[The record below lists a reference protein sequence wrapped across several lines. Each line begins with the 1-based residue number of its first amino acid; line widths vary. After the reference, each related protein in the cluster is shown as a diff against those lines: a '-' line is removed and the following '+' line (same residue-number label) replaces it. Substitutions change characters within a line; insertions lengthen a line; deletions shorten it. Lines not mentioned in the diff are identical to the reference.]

1 MELRLILNGKKA
13 HLPEIREAVQQL
25 RKQGHDIQVR
35 VTWEGGD
42 VERLVAEA
50 HRQGW
55 NSPDKKLVI
64 GGGDG
69 SVQEVVSALMQ
80 YPAEQRPSL
89 GVLPLGTANDFA
101 TACQIPDTALAA
113 LEFALSNNAKAVDV
127 IQATDLENQ
136 QKFYFMNVLT
146 AGFGAQ
152 ITAETPVELK
162 NFLGGGAYTLSGIVQ
177 ALNFKPYIGEINS
190 PDKQFSGGIIIG
202 ALCNGKQ
209 AGGGQVL
216 GPNAYLNDGLMDICL
231 VRDFP
236 ATALSQVLQE
246 ASAFG
251 NDEQINADYVVSW
264 QTPWLETKSEQ
275 FIPTNL
281 DGEPHKFSHARFDVV
296 PNALPLIVADSCP
309 CLMP

>member
-13 HLPEIREAVQQL
+13 HLPDIREAVSKL
-25 RKQGHDIQVR
+25 RQQGHNIQVR

-50 HRQGW
+50 HQQGW
-55 NSPDKKLVI
+55 NSPEKKLMI

-69 SVQEVVSALMQ
+69 SVQEVVSALML

-89 GVLPLGTANDFA
+89 AILPLGTANDFA
-101 TACQIPDTALAA
+101 TACQIPTNPLDAITFA
-113 LEFALSNNAKAVDV
+113 LEHSAQMVDV
-127 IQATDLENQ
+127 ISAKDLENQ
-136 QKFYFMNVLT
+136 QQYYFMNVLT

-177 ALNFKPYIGEINS
+177 ALNFKPYVGKLNS
-190 PDKQFSGGIIIG
+190 PDKSFNDGLIIG

-209 AGGGQVL
+209 AGGGQIL
-216 GPNAYLNDGLMDICL
+216 GPNAYLNDGLMDICI

-246 ASAFG
+246 AAAFG
-251 NDEQINADYVVSW
+251 NGDTQNGEYIVTW

-281 DGEPHKFSHARFDVV
+281 DGEPHKFNHARFEVV
-296 PNALPLIVADSCP
+296 PNALPLIIAQNSP
-309 CLMP
+309 CLC